1 MIKPN
6 FRTLGSFV
14 DLSQPGLII
23 GFVFDDSIAKLLGFD
38 ETILWKEYNL
48 SPNPVDILS
57 IDNIFLECDIARGMV
72 FRGRKSGI
80 THNFTMDV
88 NPVFK
93 YVEKFPGGV
102 QWYMM
107 ETKDFISIISFK
119 LKKWK

>member
-1 MIKPN
+1 MIV
-6 FRTLGSFV
+6 LQSYL
-14 DLSQPGLII
+14 DLMRLFYGKSIIYRLI
-23 GFVFDDSIAKLLGFD
+23 L
-38 ETILWKEYNL
+38 Y
-48 SPNPVDILS
+48 ILS
-57 IDNIFLECDIARGMV
+57 VDNIFLECDIARGMV

-102 QWYMM
+102 QWYLM

-119 LKKWK
+119 LKKWKQWDSFV